1 MMLSSPLAH
10 SCLHRRRQTPAST
23 MGKAPGARILRRRR
37 FRWGM
42 REEEEIAAR
51 VAVGTAAGGF
61 L

>member
-23 MGKAPGARILRRRR
+23 MEKVPGARILRRRR
-37 FRWGM
+37 FSWGM
-42 REEEEIAAR
+42 REEEEIAAPLP
-51 VAVGTAAGGF
+51 ATAAARGF